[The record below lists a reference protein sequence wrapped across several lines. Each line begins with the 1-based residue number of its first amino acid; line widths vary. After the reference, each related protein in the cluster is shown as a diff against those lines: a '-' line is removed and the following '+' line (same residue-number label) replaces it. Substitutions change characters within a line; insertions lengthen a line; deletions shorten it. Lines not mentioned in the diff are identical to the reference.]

1 MIIIQECNSVAAT
14 ALEEFYGTNDFDI
27 VYIDD
32 KVTFSENAKE
42 GYSTQDIPLQEDLED
57 SQKEI
62 VLLKLWMEFIYSERS
77 RSGMCG
83 LLPKM
88 GKGNC
93 ECEGSR
99 MAYPHWPPTSFEEA
113 TEQFDYCMQQR
124 NTHRRYLA
132 NSWWIFFNKLG
143 FQETADKRKMC
154 EEKAALIES
163 NCAYFQEELVKEE
176 NRITKRPNGWRCFE
190 YCEPKIREKAWDQK
204 PKERQVATRMVH
216 FGRIPVPKEN
226 KKTQSNDAE
235 TGRDDLGKEQPTVLA
250 TFEGL
255 ESEDFCTKNFI
266 FSSDQANMTNPT
278 LRMKRP

>member
-154 EEKAALIES
+154 EEKAELIES

-190 YCEPKIREKAWDQK
+190 YCEPKIGRKHGYVFVFVNTIGIVALFTDGNIKGKREGSRMRREKD
-204 PKERQVATRMVH
+204 PM
-216 FGRIPVPKEN
+216 N
-226 KKTQSNDAE
+226 
-235 TGRDDLGKEQPTVLA
+235 
-250 TFEGL
+250 
-255 ESEDFCTKNFI
+255 TKN
-266 FSSDQANMTNPT
+266 SDGIG
-278 LRMKRP
+278 KRK